1 VLVKDGEGDVGQ
13 QRRDRSRVAGTRYR
27 VPAPSE
33 PYVHVVRAYGSS
45 KP

>member
-1 VLVKDGEGDVGQ
+1 MLASSGDK
-13 QRRDRSRVAGTRYR
+13 SRVAGARYR

-45 KP
+45 KS